1 MHVVNER
8 LPPAEL
14 LDLLATHRARGAL
27 AAGARNP
34 NPNPNPNPN
43 LNPNQARADWTA
55 SASAR
60 GRRSRWARGQRAARA
75 ARAEAFDPRLHELGP
90 AAIPPP
96 AELTVEGLRALLDG
110 LRPPAHGRAPWTSA
124 TGRWSGRGTS
134 QRPQRRPRAPRPR
147 AELGQVEDLHIE
159 QQRPQGRA
167 TAKGSGIGVPQS
179 SSI

>member
-110 LRPPAHGRAPWTSA
+110 LRPPTQGAVDLSYWE
-124 TGRWSGRGTS
+124 
-134 QRPQRRPRAPRPR
+134 
-147 AELGQVEDLHIE
+147 AEWEGHLAAAAEAAL
-159 QQRPQGRA
+159 PN
-167 TAKGSGIGVPQS
+167 S
-179 SSI
+179 SPER